1 MGGPVWL
8 NEEVLITEYVCKS
21 SVLLLSS
28 NIDYILNATTKK
40 MYSHTLNFKIGW
52 HYIKMYHKHEIP
64 LTYKN

>member
-1 MGGPVWL
+1 MWL

-40 MYSHTLNFKIGW
+40 MYSHTLNL
-52 HYIKMYHKHEIP
+52 H
-64 LTYKN
+64 